1 MPRGVLVL
9 VLAVVVV
16 VWTTLDLRK
25 ERRRRAGETARVA
38 VVLSVGGLGD
48 RSFNDGAYRGLT
60 TAVRDLG
67 IAGVHGE
74 PADMAEDYE
83 YLRIYAESGFDL
95 IVAVGFLMQDAV
107 ARVADEFP
115 ECRFAIIDTVVDR
128 PNVASLVF
136 SEEEGSFLVGALAAM
151 KTESGTIGFVGGMDI
166 PLIHRFL
173 NGYRAGAEAVRPGV
187 KVLSAFCGTDPGAFR
202 DPVRGK
208 EKALAQFSRGADVVF
223 QAAGFSGNGVI
234 AAAAEQG
241 RFAIGVDSNQND
253 MRPGHVLTSMLKR
266 VDVAVH
272 RTIEDVVEGRFR
284 GGVRRFGL
292 ADDGV
297 GYAVDEHNRDLLTPE
312 MIETVETLRRRIV
325 AGEITVPMDEGDDR

>member
-1 MPRGVLVL
+1 MWRGMVVLG
-9 VLAVVVV
+9 LAVVVV
-16 VWTTLDLRK
+16 VWTVIDLRK
-25 ERRRRAGETARVA
+25 ERRRRADESARVA
-38 VVLSVGGLGD
+38 IVLSVGGLGD
-48 RSFNDGAYRGLT
+48 RSFNDGAYRGLQ

-67 IAGVHGE
+67 IHGIHGE

-95 IVAVGFLMQDAV
+95 IIGVGFLMQDAIT
-107 ARVADEFP
+107 RVADEFP
-115 ECRFAIIDTVVDR
+115 ECRFAIIDAVVDR

-136 SEEEGSFLVGALAAM
+136 CEEEGSFLVGALAAM
-151 KTESGTIGFVGGMDI
+151 KSTSGTIGFVGGMDI

-173 NGYRAGAEAVRPGV
+173 DGYRAGARAVRPDV
-187 KVLSAFCGTDPGAFR
+187 TVLSAFCGTDPGAFR

-253 MRPGHVLTSMLKR
+253 MRPGFVLTSMLKR

-272 RTIEDVVEGRFR
+272 RTIEDVVAGRFE
-284 GGVRRFGL
+284 GGVHRFGL
-292 ADDGV
+292 AEDGV
-297 GYAVDEHNRDLLTPE
+297 GYAVDEHNRHLLTPE
-312 MIETVETLRRRIV
+312 MIETVEGLRRLIV
-325 AGEITVPMDEGDDR
+325 AGEIEVTGGEGADR